1 MNTPGV
7 EVRLEYPRQSSTKN
21 SFRALYKYVS
31 KIILVPNRN
40 ITLKILLDTKLLL

>member
-7 EVRLEYPRQSSTKN
+7 ESRLEYPRQSSAEN

-31 KIILVPNRN
+31 KNILSPNN
-40 ITLKILLDTKLLL
+40 T